1 MLRCDTLSAIS
12 LLTKDRSMPGK
23 DDVDDDGFEEVLTP
37 LTGDDQTDHRNLI
50 VDAIVSVV
58 SSCPDDRADP
68 FVRNWLER
76 AKFLGLYSGPTEG
89 KIETI
94 LEWLDDNVEEE

>member
-1 MLRCDTLSAIS
+1 MASKDNDAI
-12 LLTKDRSMPGK
+12 G
-23 DDVDDDGFEEVLTP
+23 DDEFEEVLTA
-37 LTGDDQTDHRNLI
+37 LTGDDKTDHRNLI
-50 VDAIVSVV
+50 SDAIVSVV

-89 KIETI
+89 KIEAI
-94 LEWLDDNVEEE
+94 LDWLEANIEDE

>member
-1 MLRCDTLSAIS
+1 MS
-12 LLTKDRSMPGK
+12 GK
-23 DDVDDDGFEEVLTP
+23 DDIVADDGMEEVLTA
-37 LTGDDQTDHRNLI
+37 LTGDDKTDHRNLI
-50 VDAIVSVV
+50 ADAIISVV

-94 LEWLDDNVEEE
+94 LDWLEDNVEE

>member
-1 MLRCDTLSAIS
+1 
-12 LLTKDRSMPGK
+12 MPRN
-23 DDVDDDGFEEVLTP
+23 DDDAVEDGFEEVLTA
-37 LTGDDQTDHRNLI
+37 LTGDDKTDHRNL
-50 VDAIVSVV
+50 VSDAIVSVV

-94 LEWLDDNVEEE
+94 LDWLEANAED

>member
-1 MLRCDTLSAIS
+1 
-12 LLTKDRSMPGK
+12 MPRN
-23 DDVDDDGFEEVLTP
+23 DDDAVEDGYEEVLTA
-37 LTGDDQTDHRNLI
+37 LTGDDKTDHRNL
-50 VDAIVSVV
+50 VSDAIVSVV

-94 LEWLDDNVEEE
+94 LDWLEANAED

>member
-1 MLRCDTLSAIS
+1 
-12 LLTKDRSMPGK
+12 MPGK
-23 DDVDDDGFEEVLTP
+23 DDIADDEGFEEVLTP
-37 LTGDDQTDHRNLI
+37 LTGDDKTDHRNL
-50 VDAIVSVV
+50 VADAIVSVV
-58 SSCPDDRADP
+58 SSCPDERADP

-94 LEWLDDNVEEE
+94 LEWLDDNVEEV

>member
-1 MLRCDTLSAIS
+1 
-12 LLTKDRSMPGK
+12 MPSKG
-23 DDVDDDGFEEVLTP
+23 DDAAAEDGFEEVLTA
-37 LTGDDQTDHRNLI
+37 LTGDDKTDHRNLI
-50 VDAIVSVV
+50 SDAIVSIV

-94 LEWLDDNVEEE
+94 LEWLDDNVEAD

>member
-1 MLRCDTLSAIS
+1 MA
-12 LLTKDRSMPGK
+12 GK
-23 DDVDDDGFEEVLTP
+23 DEFADDDGVEEVLTA
-37 LTGDDQTDHRNLI
+37 LTGDDKTDHRNL
-50 VDAIVSVV
+50 VSDAIVSVV

-76 AKFLGLYSGPTEG
+76 AKFLGLNSGPTDG

-94 LEWLDDNVEEE
+94 LDWLDDHVED

>member
-1 MLRCDTLSAIS
+1 
-12 LLTKDRSMPGK
+12 MPRN
-23 DDVDDDGFEEVLTP
+23 DDDAVEDGYEEVLTA
-37 LTGDDQTDHRNLI
+37 LTGDDKTDHRNL
-50 VDAIVSVV
+50 VSDAIVSVV
-58 SSCPDDRADP
+58 SSCPEDRADP

-94 LEWLDDNVEEE
+94 LDWLEANAED

>member
-1 MLRCDTLSAIS
+1 
-12 LLTKDRSMPGK
+12 MPRN
-23 DDVDDDGFEEVLTP
+23 DDDAVEDGYEEVLTA
-37 LTGDDQTDHRNLI
+37 LTGDDKTDHRNL
-50 VDAIVSVV
+50 VADAIVSVV

-94 LEWLDDNVEEE
+94 LDWQEANAED

>member
-1 MLRCDTLSAIS
+1 MARN
-12 LLTKDRSMPGK
+12 
-23 DDVDDDGFEEVLTP
+23 DDAADDGFEEVLTA
-37 LTGDDQTDHRNLI
+37 LTGDDKTDHRNLI
-50 VDAIVSVV
+50 SDAIVSIV

-94 LEWLDDNVEEE
+94 LEWLDDNVEAE